1 VNWIDENRLFKS
13 IVEREPY
20 FTLLIGRAWMA
31 TGMRRRRGVG
41 HEDIPDLA
49 TQYFIGKWLGLDSA
63 VMIKIHTV
71 SQTPLRWKAKSHN
84 IRTRQNLMNTRVY

>member
-1 VNWIDENRLFKS
+1 MKHFHSGFKIEENRHSKA

-20 FTLLIGRAWMA
+20 YTLLIGRAWMA

-41 HEDIPDLA
+41 HKEIPDLA
-49 TQYFIGKWLGLDSA
+49 TGYFISKWLGLDSA

-71 SQTPLRWKAKSHN
+71 SQTLSR
-84 IRTRQNLMNTRVY
+84 